1 MTFSERLA
9 IFLIEHPRARRTL
22 TVMGTVYALCGWA
35 LISAPT
41 AAASTGAAVL
51 GWTGMRD
58 TDGVPLKDMFLSV
71 VDTMEAVTNNGQEI
85 TWDPTTWIRW
95 LGQAGGTGVSHGFLT
110 SWLTI
115 EASVIVFGAAISFW
129 FLRFAMSN
137 AYLLALAEVA
147 RPIHAAVNTLVNQM
161 WLGPMALALCLIVAV
176 HHHRAGRTGKAW
188 SLAGNAAILTV
199 LLLTI
204 FRDPIDELTSDHGM
218 LGMARFTGFQIAQS
232 VHGGSYGGGN
242 SLDGQLNALM
252 SQLVSDTVRPMIQ
265 LMNFGMIVDNIP
277 GCRQAWNTAIMA
289 ANGQGSGPA
298 HAMSPDPTLT
308 SPGTLRCNAPQALA
322 HAQQLGANDFVLG
335 ALFILV
341 GLFIGFFIWYVG
353 ISNLLVGAK
362 ATYYGIAVT
371 PAFILGMTGW
381 ERAKK
386 YANRAG
392 SQLILH
398 GAQAVIFTA
407 FLAISTFGIA
417 WGLGTRSFGTSEL
430 SVVPRLLLV
439 AVGCIVAL
447 LVFRYIDK
455 HFYTDSA
462 STIAHTWQ
470 QAWHSGRDRARAD
483 YDDFQDGLDKAR
495 AMGDKARK
503 WRSGSSDEDTAES
516 VIADD
521 VPGFDVVKPRPTRQL
536 SEAAATRTSGAG
548 AETAATGKAAEA
560 ATVAARTG
568 TTAEAAG
575 AAETAATALA
585 PEIAVPAAAAA
596 AVAQKVHKHHHDNDA
611 SDSPTSG
618 NKQRPPRNTDQESSV
633 TDWVPSYS
641 DTNWA
646 PVQDNLSMSPTSA
659 ARPSAKS
666 GRHSAADHAD
676 SADQSRIQPDERQA
690 PDISA
695 DPPLEFPSSQPRPT
709 VRKGDRQ

>member
-1 MTFSERLA
+1 MTPSERFA
-9 IFLIEHPRARRTL
+9 VFLVEHPRARRTL
-22 TVMGTVYALCGWA
+22 TVMATVYALCGWA
-35 LISAPT
+35 LVSAPT

-58 TDGVPLKDMFLSV
+58 SDHVPLKDMFLSV
-71 VDTMEAVTNNGQEI
+71 VDTMEAMTNNGQEV

-95 LGQAGGTGVSHGFLT
+95 LSQAGGTGMSHGLLT

-115 EASVIVFGAAISFW
+115 EASIIVFGAALSFW

-147 RPIHAAVNTLVNQM
+147 RPIHAVVNTLVNQM
-161 WLGPMALALCLIVAV
+161 WLGPTALALCLVVAV
-176 HHHRAGRTGKAW
+176 YHHRAGRTGKAW

-204 FRDPIDELTSDHGM
+204 FRNPIEELTSDHGM

-232 VHGGSYGGGN
+232 VHGGSYGAGQ

-252 SQLVSDTVRPMIQ
+252 SQLISDTVRPMIQ
-265 LMNFGMIVDNIP
+265 LMNFGMVVDNIP

-289 ANGQGSGPA
+289 GNGQGSGPA
-298 HAMSPDPTLT
+298 HAMSPDPTLAT
-308 SPGTLRCNAPQALA
+308 PGALRCNAPQALA

-386 YANRAG
+386 YATRAG

-417 WGLGTRSFGTSEL
+417 WGLSTRSFGTGEL

-470 QAWHSGRDRARAD
+470 QAWNSGRDRARSD

-495 AMGDKARK
+495 SMGDKVRT
-503 WRSGSSDEDTAES
+503 WRSGSQDGTEEGT
-516 VIADD
+516 VADD
-521 VPGFDVVKPRPTRQL
+521 LPGFEVVKPRPTRRF
-536 SEAAATRTSGAG
+536 SEATTATTSPAGTEAAATSKAG
-548 AETAATGKAAEA
+548 EV

-568 TTAEAAG
+568 ATAEAAG
-575 AAETAATALA
+575 AAETAATVLA
-585 PEIAVPAAAAA
+585 PEVAVPVAAAAT
-596 AVAQKVHKHHHDNDA
+596 VAQKVHKQHHEA
-611 SDSPTSG
+611 QADSPSG
-618 NKQRPPRNTDQESSV
+618 GRDQRTAGHNNDQQSAE
-633 TDWVPSYS
+633 
-641 DTNWA
+641 TNWA
-646 PVQDNLSMSPTSA
+646 PSYADTNWSPVEDNLSMSPTPST
-659 ARPSAKS
+659 RPSAKG
-666 GRHSAADHAD
+666 GRHSATEPGD
-676 SADQSRIQPDERQA
+676 SPSPDRNQALDRQV
-690 PDISA
+690 PDVDE
-695 DPPLEFPSSQPRPT
+695 DPPLEFPSSQQRPT
-709 VRKGDRQ
+709 VRKGERP